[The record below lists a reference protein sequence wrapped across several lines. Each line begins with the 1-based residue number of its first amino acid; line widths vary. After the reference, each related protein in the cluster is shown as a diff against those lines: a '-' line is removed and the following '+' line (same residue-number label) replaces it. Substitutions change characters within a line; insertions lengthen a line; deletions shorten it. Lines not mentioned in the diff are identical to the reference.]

1 MLLNATNFWQLLIS
15 YKFTWK
21 DEKLEKFFENFLL
34 TMQSLNVV
42 PKLSLKMKF
51 IISLVLLC
59 MYV

>member
-1 MLLNATNFWQLLIS
+1 MQPISDNFS
-15 YKFTWK
+15 YRINLPEKMKNWK
-21 DEKLEKFFENFLL
+21 SFENFLL